1 MRRVSAL
8 LIMISALVLS
18 PSGGPPAAAPIQ
30 ISSDPFTNPD
40 SQHATQVEPD
50 TFAFGSTIVSAFQSG
65 RYFDGGSSD
74 IGFAT
79 SQNGGVSWTPGFLPS
94 TTVNSTP
101 PGPYAR
107 ISDPAVAY
115 DAKHDVWMICSLGL
129 DSAPSGE
136 AVLISRST
144 DGGLNWSAP
153 VVVSSTPGFYD
164 KTWIVCDN
172 TPTSLHYGNCYATWD
187 DANAGDRLL
196 NSTSS
201 DGGLTWGPKKATTDN
216 AAGLGGQPLVQP
228 NGKVIVPALS
238 AFANQIIAYRSRNGG
253 TRWRAAKVVSNVIA
267 HDPAGNLRALPL
279 PSAEVDASGK
289 VYVVWS
295 DCRFRAGCASN
306 DIVMSTSTNG
316 KTWSAPVRIPIDPT
330 NSTVDHFIPGIAV
343 DRTSSGNTARLA
355 LTYYFY
361 PTANCTQATCQLS
374 VGFVSSINGGATWSA
389 PQTLAGPM
397 TLTNLASTNQGF
409 MVGDYISTSFS
420 GANAVP
426 VFAVGGPKNGT
437 VFNEAMF
444 STMQPVTTAQSYP
457 LRVTADPML
466 SVQGDTA
473 QGFLPLVIP

>member
-18 PSGGPPAAAPIQ
+18 PSGGPPASAPIQ

-115 DAKHDVWMICSLGL
+115 
-129 DSAPSGE
+129 
-136 AVLISRST
+136 
-144 DGGLNWSAP
+144 
-153 VVVSSTPGFYD
+153 YD

-374 VGFVSSINGGATWSA
+374 VGFVSSINGGATWS
-389 PQTLAGPM
+389 
-397 TLTNLASTNQGF
+397 
-409 MVGDYISTSFS
+409 
-420 GANAVP
+420 
-426 VFAVGGPKNGT
+426 
-437 VFNEAMF
+437 
-444 STMQPVTTAQSYP
+444 
-457 LRVTADPML
+457 
-466 SVQGDTA
+466 
-473 QGFLPLVIP
+473 